1 MAAMSV
7 NQLLFFLKYLLNK
20 LLVVCAQVLDIA
32 SVMLLKLG
40 LRLYPSTQILHFYYL
55 DRRAF
60 PKNWSLLLLLWLLNH
75 LRRCLN
81 FLNIG
86 SCNLSRSLWSL
97 HLAHFWWSRSNFW
110 LLTEEILL
118 AATACSQV
126 RCRSVVWITR
136 RNFTFVG
143 RYARSCLDSITINL
157 TARNPAICC
166 CWWYFRWLF
175 EQSWPLKATSDTW
188 LLLNYIWLTCPRW
201 LSLICSRRL

>member
-1 MAAMSV
+1 MSV

-97 HLAHFWWSRSNFW
+97 HLAHFW
-110 LLTEEILL
+110 
-118 AATACSQV
+118 
-126 RCRSVVWITR
+126 
-136 RNFTFVG
+136 
-143 RYARSCLDSITINL
+143 
-157 TARNPAICC
+157 
-166 CWWYFRWLF
+166 
-175 EQSWPLKATSDTW
+175 
-188 LLLNYIWLTCPRW
+188 
-201 LSLICSRRL
+201 